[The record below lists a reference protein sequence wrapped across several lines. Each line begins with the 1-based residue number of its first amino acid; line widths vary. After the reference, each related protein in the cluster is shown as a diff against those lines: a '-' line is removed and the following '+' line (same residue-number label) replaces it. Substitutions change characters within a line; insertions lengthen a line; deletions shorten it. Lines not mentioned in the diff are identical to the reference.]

1 MPDGFFGKNMVG
13 QEQWARRGEA
23 DGQVQSLTTG
33 LAAEA
38 AARSAADT
46 TATSAITTIQTA
58 DLVVPHIAGTVGN
71 IATSGA
77 TWSSGQRFI
86 LEVGSTVI
94 TFTSGNS
101 NVTFASAFPHGLSSV
116 VVSNGDGPAGV
127 ILNTSNYSL
136 SACGISAINSD
147 GSLFGGGLRVN
158 YTALG
163 W

>member
-1 MPDGFFGKNMVG
+1 MTNLFS
-13 QEQWARRGEA
+13 QEPWARRGEDDA
-23 DGQVQSLTTG
+23 RTSALNTA
-33 LAAEA
+33 LAAET

-46 TATSAITTIQTA
+46 TATSAITAIQTA
-58 DLVVPHIAGTVGN
+58 DLVAPHIAGTVGN
-71 IATSGA
+71 IATGGA

-86 LEVGSTVI
+86 LEVGSTVV

-101 NVTFASAFPHGLSSV
+101 NITFASAFPHGLASV